1 MVRLA
6 AALPVPRVQ
15 DEIAKAH
22 DVAVATVAVPWLL
35 SKRNAVAPI
44 ASARVAGQ
52 LNALLA
58 ATTFSLSTDEATRL
72 DTESGHIHAY
82 LRPIGFP
89 LPCGLTEMVP
99 TAKLD
104 SDNRVW
110 ARAQSCL
117 TTPKPEKRHS
127 VLETVP

>member
-22 DVAVATVAVPWLL
+22 DVAVPTVAVPWL
-35 SKRNAVAPI
+35 SSERNVVAPI

-58 ATTFSLSTDEATRL
+58 ATTFSLSIDEATRL
-72 DTESGHIHAY
+72 NTESGHIHA
-82 LRPIGFP
+82 
-89 LPCGLTEMVP
+89 
-99 TAKLD
+99 
-104 SDNRVW
+104 
-110 ARAQSCL
+110 
-117 TTPKPEKRHS
+117 
-127 VLETVP
+127 